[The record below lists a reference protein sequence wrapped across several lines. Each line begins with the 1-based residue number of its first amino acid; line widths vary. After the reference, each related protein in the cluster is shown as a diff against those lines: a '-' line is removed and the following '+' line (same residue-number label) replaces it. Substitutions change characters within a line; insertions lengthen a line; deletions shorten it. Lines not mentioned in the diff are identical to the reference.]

1 MKLRLDL
8 KTPEKEFKNFEY
20 WQKQI
25 QKADLVGTHNN
36 IEMIDVEQIVRVNE
50 KRIQMDAFIESITR
64 DNRLLI

>member
-25 QKADLVGTHNN
+25 KKADLVGTHNN
-36 IEMIDVEQIVRVNE
+36 IEMIDVEQIVRINE

-64 DNRLLI
+64 DNR